1 MLTMISEPNALW
13 IRVKDNL
20 KELIPSPSYET
31 FIKPVTLNCID
42 EDIFIFYLE
51 VPDNIDL
58 DIVNRYKIRLESI
71 IKKQTGTAYKVI
83 TKHKS
88 EYGNNNNQHLQ
99 VNTDVGNFGVSKMGP
114 DSKAYDEYFIPSYT
128 FDNFVEGSCNKVAC
142 AAAHAVAEN
151 PSQAYNPLYI
161 YGKSGLGKTHLIN
174 AIGLYI
180 QDTRPELNVIYVT
193 SETFTNECTHAIK
206 QNKMNDFKRKY
217 RKADVLL
224 IDDIQFLENKDTTQE
239 EFFHTFNELYKYE
252 KQIIISSDRPPQRL
266 TKLDE
271 RLRSR
276 FAWKMMADIQPA
288 DYETRIAILMKKAES
303 KGIEIT
309 DDVYDV
315 IKLVAESIK
324 DNIRNLEG
332 AFNRIISFSVL
343 LNRNIDVQFA
353 NDILKDI
360 VTSKSVLP
368 TPEKI
373 KQIVCNHF
381 DIGLDEM
388 DGAKRTNRIAYPRQ
402 IAMYISREI
411 TDYSLPKIGR
421 CFGGRHYSTVIHAH
435 EKIQKKLKT
444 DDSLKEIVDL
454 LIKKSKE

>member
-1 MLTMISEPNALW
+1 MLIMISEPNTIW

-20 KELIPSPSYET
+20 KELIPAPSYET

-58 DIVNRYKIRLESI
+58 DIVNRYRSRLESLI
-71 IKKQTGTAYKVI
+71 EKLTGKSYKVI

-88 EYGNNNNQHLQ
+88 EYSESDDKHFQDNINIGNVVVSKNNNNY
-99 VNTDVGNFGVSKMGP
+99 NG
-114 DSKAYDEYFIPSYT
+114 YFIPTYT
-128 FDNFVEGSCNKVAC
+128 FENFVEGSCNKIAC

-180 QDTRPELNVIYVT
+180 QKTKPELNVIYVT

-206 QNKMNDFKRKY
+206 QNKMNEFKRKY

-303 KGIEIT
+303 KGINIT

-332 AFNRIISFSVL
+332 AFNRIVSFSVL
-343 LNRNIDVQFA
+343 LNRDIDVEFA
-353 NDILKDI
+353 QDILKDI
-360 VTSKSVLP
+360 VTSKAATP

-381 DIGLDEM
+381 DITLDEM
-388 DGAKRTNRIAYPRQ
+388 DGTKRTNRIAYPRQ

-411 TDYSLPKIGR
+411 TDFSLPKIGQ

-435 EKIQKKLKT
+435 EKIQKNLKN
-444 DDSLKEIVDL
+444 DESLKEIIDL
-454 LIKKSKE
+454 LIEKSKE

>member
-1 MLTMISEPNALW
+1 MLIMISEPNSIW

-20 KELIPSPSYET
+20 KELIPAPSYET

-58 DIVNRYKIRLESI
+58 DIVNRYKARLESI
-71 IKKQTGTAYKVI
+71 IEKLTGKSYKVI

-88 EYGNNNNQHLQ
+88 EYKESNNSHPQ
-99 VNTDVGNFGVSKMGP
+99 VNSSIGSVVVPKSINDYNG
-114 DSKAYDEYFIPSYT
+114 YFIPTYT
-128 FDNFVEGSCNKVAC
+128 FENFVEGSCNKIAC

-161 YGKSGLGKTHLIN
+161 YGNSGLGKTHLIN

-180 QDTRPELNVIYVT
+180 LETRPELNVIYVT

-206 QNKMNDFKRKY
+206 QNKMNEFKRKY

-266 TKLDE
+266 TRLDE

-303 KGIEIT
+303 KGINIT

-332 AFNRIISFSVL
+332 AFNRIVSFSVL
-343 LNRNIDVQFA
+343 LNRNIDLEFA
-353 NDILKDI
+353 QDILKDI
-360 VTSKSVLP
+360 VASKTVTP

-381 DIGLDEM
+381 DITLDEM
-388 DGAKRTNRIAYPRQ
+388 DGTKRTNRIAYPRQ

-411 TDYSLPKIGR
+411 TDFSLPKIGQ

-435 EKIQKKLKT
+435 EKIQNNLKS
-444 DDSLKEIVDL
+444 DESLREVVNL
-454 LIKKSKE
+454 LTEKSKE

>member
-1 MLTMISEPNALW
+1 MLIMISEPNTIW

-20 KELIPSPSYET
+20 KELIPAPSYET

-58 DIVNRYKIRLESI
+58 DIVNRYRSRLESLI
-71 IKKQTGTAYKVI
+71 EKLTGKSYKVI
-83 TKHKS
+83 TNHKS
-88 EYGNNNNQHLQ
+88 EYSESDDKHSQDNINIGNVVVSKNNNNY
-99 VNTDVGNFGVSKMGP
+99 NG
-114 DSKAYDEYFIPSYT
+114 YFIPTYT
-128 FDNFVEGSCNKVAC
+128 FENFVEGSCNKIAC

-180 QDTRPELNVIYVT
+180 QKTKPELNVIYVT

-206 QNKMNDFKRKY
+206 QNKMNEFKRKY

-303 KGIEIT
+303 KGINIT

-332 AFNRIISFSVL
+332 AFNRIVSFSVL
-343 LNRNIDVQFA
+343 LNRDIDVEFA
-353 NDILKDI
+353 QDILKDI
-360 VTSKSVLP
+360 VTSKAATP

-381 DIGLDEM
+381 DITLDEM
-388 DGAKRTNRIAYPRQ
+388 DGTKRTNRIAYPRQ

-411 TDYSLPKIGR
+411 TDFSLPKIGQ

-435 EKIQKKLKT
+435 EKIQKNLKN
-444 DDSLKEIVDL
+444 DESLKEIIDL
-454 LIKKSKE
+454 LIEKSKE

>member
-1 MLTMISEPNALW
+1 MLTMISEPNTTW

-20 KELIPSPSYET
+20 KELIPAPSYET

-58 DIVNRYKIRLESI
+58 DIVNRYRARLESLI
-71 IKKQTGTAYKVI
+71 EKLTGKSYKVI
-83 TKHKS
+83 TKHRS
-88 EYGNNNNQHLQ
+88 EYSESNDNNSQVKTNIGNVVVPKTTANNN
-99 VNTDVGNFGVSKMGP
+99 G
-114 DSKAYDEYFIPSYT
+114 YFIQTYT
-128 FDNFVEGSCNKVAC
+128 FENFVEGSCNKIAC

-180 QDTRPELNVIYVT
+180 LETKPELNVIYVT

-206 QNKMNDFKRKY
+206 QNKMNEFKRKY

-303 KGIEIT
+303 KGIDIT
-309 DDVYDV
+309 DDVYEV

-332 AFNRIISFSVL
+332 AFNRIVSFSVL
-343 LNRNIDVQFA
+343 LNRNIDVEFA
-353 NDILKDI
+353 QDILKDI
-360 VTSKSVLP
+360 VTSKAATP

-381 DIGLDEM
+381 DINLDEM
-388 DGAKRTNRIAYPRQ
+388 DGTKRTNRIAYPRQ

-411 TDYSLPKIGR
+411 TDFSLPKIGQ

-435 EKIQKKLKT
+435 EKIQKNLKS
-444 DDSLKEIVDL
+444 DESLKEIVDL
-454 LIKKSKE
+454 LIEKSKE

>member
-1 MLTMISEPNALW
+1 MLIMISEPNTIW

-20 KELIPSPSYET
+20 KELIPAPSYET

-58 DIVNRYKIRLESI
+58 DIVNRYKSRLESLI
-71 IKKQTGTAYKVI
+71 EKLTGKSYKVI

-88 EYGNNNNQHLQ
+88 EYSESDDKHSQDNINIGNVVVSKNNNNY
-99 VNTDVGNFGVSKMGP
+99 NG
-114 DSKAYDEYFIPSYT
+114 YFIPTYT
-128 FDNFVEGSCNKVAC
+128 FENFVEGSCNKIAC

-180 QDTRPELNVIYVT
+180 QKTKPELNVIYVT

-206 QNKMNDFKRKY
+206 QNKMNEFKRKY

-303 KGIEIT
+303 KGINIT

-332 AFNRIISFSVL
+332 AFNRIVSFSVL
-343 LNRNIDVQFA
+343 LNRDIDVEFA
-353 NDILKDI
+353 QDILKDI
-360 VTSKSVLP
+360 VTSKAATP

-381 DIGLDEM
+381 DITLDEM
-388 DGAKRTNRIAYPRQ
+388 DGTKRTNRIAYPRQ

-411 TDYSLPKIGR
+411 TDFSLPKIGQ

-435 EKIQKKLKT
+435 EKIQKNLKN
-444 DDSLKEIVDL
+444 DESLKEIIDL
-454 LIKKSKE
+454 LIEKSKE

>member
-1 MLTMISEPNALW
+1 MLTMISEPNTTW

-20 KELIPSPSYET
+20 KELIPAPSYET

-58 DIVNRYKIRLESI
+58 DIVNRYRARLESLI
-71 IKKQTGTAYKVI
+71 EKLTGKSYKVI
-83 TKHKS
+83 TKHRS
-88 EYGNNNNQHLQ
+88 EYSESNDNNSQVKTNIGNVVVPKTTANNN
-99 VNTDVGNFGVSKMGP
+99 G
-114 DSKAYDEYFIPSYT
+114 YFIPTYT
-128 FDNFVEGSCNKVAC
+128 FENFVEGSCNKIAC

-180 QDTRPELNVIYVT
+180 LETKPELNVIYVT

-206 QNKMNDFKRKY
+206 QNKMNEFKRKY

-303 KGIEIT
+303 KGIDIT
-309 DDVYDV
+309 DDVYEV

-332 AFNRIISFSVL
+332 AFNRIVSFSVL
-343 LNRNIDVQFA
+343 LNRNIDVEFA
-353 NDILKDI
+353 QDILKDI
-360 VTSKSVLP
+360 VTSKAATP

-381 DIGLDEM
+381 DINLDEM
-388 DGAKRTNRIAYPRQ
+388 DGTKRTNRIAYPRQ

-411 TDYSLPKIGR
+411 TDFSLPKIGQ

-435 EKIQKKLKT
+435 EKIQKNLKS
-444 DDSLKEIVDL
+444 DESLKEIVDL
-454 LIKKSKE
+454 LIEKSKE

>member
-1 MLTMISEPNALW
+1 MLIMISEPNTIW

-20 KELIPSPSYET
+20 KELIPAPSYET

-58 DIVNRYKIRLESI
+58 DIVNRYRSRLESLI
-71 IKKQTGTAYKVI
+71 EKLTGKSYKVI

-88 EYGNNNNQHLQ
+88 EYSESDDKHSQDNINIGNVVVSKNNNNY
-99 VNTDVGNFGVSKMGP
+99 NG
-114 DSKAYDEYFIPSYT
+114 YFIPTYT
-128 FDNFVEGSCNKVAC
+128 FENFVEGSCNKIAC

-180 QDTRPELNVIYVT
+180 QKTKPELNVIYVT

-206 QNKMNDFKRKY
+206 QNKMNEFKRKY

-303 KGIEIT
+303 KGINIT

-332 AFNRIISFSVL
+332 AFNRIVSFSVL
-343 LNRNIDVQFA
+343 LNRDIDVEFA
-353 NDILKDI
+353 QDILKDI
-360 VTSKSVLP
+360 VTSKAATP

-381 DIGLDEM
+381 DITLDEM
-388 DGAKRTNRIAYPRQ
+388 DGTKRTNRIAYPRQ

-411 TDYSLPKIGR
+411 TDFSLPKIGQ

-435 EKIQKKLKT
+435 EKIQKNLKN
-444 DDSLKEIVDL
+444 DESLKEIIDL
-454 LIKKSKE
+454 LIEKSKE

>member
-1 MLTMISEPNALW
+1 MLIMISEPNTIW

-20 KELIPSPSYET
+20 KELIPAPSYET

-58 DIVNRYKIRLESI
+58 DIVNRYRSRLESLI
-71 IKKQTGTAYKVI
+71 EKLTGKSYKVI

-88 EYGNNNNQHLQ
+88 EYSESDDKHSQDNINIGNVVVSKNNNNY
-99 VNTDVGNFGVSKMGP
+99 NG
-114 DSKAYDEYFIPSYT
+114 YFIPTYT
-128 FDNFVEGSCNKVAC
+128 FENFVEGSCNKIAC

-180 QDTRPELNVIYVT
+180 QKTKPELNVIYVT

-206 QNKMNDFKRKY
+206 QNKMNEFKRKY

-303 KGIEIT
+303 KGINIT

-332 AFNRIISFSVL
+332 AFNRIVSFSVL
-343 LNRNIDVQFA
+343 LNRDIDVEFA
-353 NDILKDI
+353 QDILKDI
-360 VTSKSVLP
+360 VTSKAATP

-381 DIGLDEM
+381 DITLDEM
-388 DGAKRTNRIAYPRQ
+388 DGTKRTNRIAYPRQ

-411 TDYSLPKIGR
+411 TDFSLPKIGQ

-435 EKIQKKLKT
+435 EKIQKNLKN
-444 DDSLKEIVDL
+444 DESLKKIIDL
-454 LIKKSKE
+454 LIEKSKE